1 MEFFIYKNVQNEQN
15 GQNGQNGIT
24 EKYYDP
30 STRYHYQNEMVI
42 QKNKEPE
49 QLSTPMLIL
58 VFVLYLALGIY
69 AAKLS
74 WFSNTKAGWSQGYK
88 VLFALLAF
96 MFPITYISAH
106 ILFKLDLLSR
116 IKGGSMSYK
125 F

>member
-1 MEFFIYKNVQNEQN
+1 MIMEFFLYKNTQN
-15 GQNGQNGIT
+15 GNNGNGETT
-24 EKYYDP
+24 EKYYNP
-30 STRYHYQNEMVI
+30 STKYYYQNGMII
-42 QKNKEPE
+42 QKNQEPE
-49 QLSTPMLIL
+49 QLSTPMMIL
-58 VFVLYLALGIY
+58 VFIIYLALGIY
-69 AAKLS
+69 SAKLS
-74 WFSNTKAGWSQGYK
+74 WYSNTKAGWSQGYK

>member
-1 MEFFIYKNVQNEQN
+1 MIMEFFLYKNTQN
-15 GQNGQNGIT
+15 GKNGENETT
-24 EKYYDP
+24 EKY
-30 STRYHYQNEMVI
+30 HNQNAMIV
-42 QKNKEPE
+42 QKNQEPE
-49 QLSTPMLIL
+49 QLSTPMMIL

-74 WFSNTKAGWSQGYK
+74 WFSNSKAGWSQGYK